1 MKKVEDHELIKKIA
15 DWTKHKKHHQIFTTK
30 MSRMLKKI
38 LESVLS
44 AKESDELIS
53 AFDQI
58 GNIIIIRIPD
68 SLISKKKLI
77 GETLL
82 EQVKSAKSIFYQSSS
97 VDGEFRTRDLEI
109 LAGDDKTET
118 EYKESGCRFF
128 VDVRNVFFSP
138 RLSSERT
145 RIAEFVNND
154 EVIVNMFGGVG
165 IFSIIAAKMKRC
177 TVFNIDI
184 NPLAAKLCKK
194 NIAINKLVG
203 NVISIEGDAS
213 QVINSQLENKSDRT
227 LMLLP
232 EKSDE
237 FLDSAI
243 LSTKSGGIIHYYSHI
258 HADKK
263 SDAAKL
269 SEQHYMQITPVK
281 STILGSKIVRPVGP
295 RFYQTVVD
303 VKIKK

>member
-1 MKKVEDHELIKKIA
+1 
-15 DWTKHKKHHQIFTTK
+15 
-30 MSRMLKKI
+30 MLKKT

-44 AKESDELIS
+44 TKESDELIS

-58 GNIIIIRIPD
+58 GHIIIIRIPD
-68 SLISKKKLI
+68 SLTSKKKLI

-82 EQVKSAKSIFYQSSS
+82 DQVKSAKSIFYQSSS

-109 LAGDDKTET
+109 LAGEDKTET
-118 EYKESGCRFF
+118 EYKESGCRFL

-154 EVIVNMFGGVG
+154 EVVVNMFGGVG
-165 IFSIIAAKMKRC
+165 IFSIIAAKMKKC

-184 NPLAAKLCKK
+184 NPFATKLCKK
-194 NIAINKLVG
+194 NIAINRLVG
-203 NVISIEGDAS
+203 NVISIHGDAS

-232 EKSDE
+232 EKIADTYYHLAQQHRSSWTHELDMRA
-237 FLDSAI
+237 FSDSAWWNSNI
-243 LSTKSGGIIHYYSHI
+243 ML
-258 HADKK
+258 
-263 SDAAKL
+263 
-269 SEQHYMQITPVK
+269 EQD
-281 STILGSKIVRPVGP
+281 R
-295 RFYQTVVD
+295 D
-303 VKIKK
+303 

>member
-1 MKKVEDHELIKKIA
+1 
-15 DWTKHKKHHQIFTTK
+15 
-30 MSRMLKKI
+30 MSRMLKKT

-44 AKESDELIS
+44 TKESDELIS

-58 GNIIIIRIPD
+58 GHIIIIRIPD

-82 EQVKSAKSIFYQSSS
+82 DQVKSAKSIFYQSSS

-109 LAGDDKTET
+109 LAGEDKTET
-118 EYKESGCRFF
+118 EYKESGCRFL

-154 EVIVNMFGGVG
+154 EVVVNMFGGVG
-165 IFSIIAAKMKRC
+165 IFSIIAAKIKKC

-184 NPLAAKLCKK
+184 NPFATKLCKK
-194 NIAINKLVG
+194 NIAINRLVG
-203 NVISIEGDAS
+203 NVISIQGDAS

>member
-1 MKKVEDHELIKKIA
+1 
-15 DWTKHKKHHQIFTTK
+15 
-30 MSRMLKKI
+30 MSRMLKKT

-44 AKESDELIS
+44 TKESDELIS

-58 GNIIIIRIPD
+58 GHIIIIRIPD

-118 EYKESGCRFF
+118 EYKESGCRFL

-154 EVIVNMFGGVG
+154 EVVVNMFGGVG

-194 NIAINKLVG
+194 NIAINRLVG

-303 VKIKK
+303 IKIKK

>member
-1 MKKVEDHELIKKIA
+1 
-15 DWTKHKKHHQIFTTK
+15 
-30 MSRMLKKI
+30 MSRMLKKT

-44 AKESDELIS
+44 TKESDELIS

-58 GNIIIIRIPD
+58 GHIIIIRIPD

-269 SEQHYMQITPVK
+269 SEQHYMQITPEK

-303 VKIKK
+303 VRIKK